1 MERNPSPATNVAPAS
16 AGAAISMLAAIRSAP
31 AAGVIMQRGTG
42 ELLAANA
49 HARRLLGIGESGA
62 QPPLAPGVQAELARA
77 VNSALQSG
85 RPAWF
90 ALEGDVCE
98 VQASAEGDAVLAW
111 LQSSRGSVARLRSG
125 LEDALHSAGIGF
137 WERDLET
144 DQALWDAQCYGLF
157 GRDPALGPPSR
168 AELLAH
174 VHPDDRARC
183 ERHLDE
189 ATDPSRAFGIVFR
202 VVLPGGSI
210 RYVDVR
216 AEVMQRSGARTRRLA
231 GIAIDVTGAREADAA
246 HRALHERLAAITEAS
261 GIGIWSYDPAS
272 GATEWNAQ
280 MYALF
285 ARPRSAPPLTLQESL
300 QRVDESDRERAQRN
314 LAAELEGGGVLEHE
328 IRVLGDDGRL
338 RWLYCRGWLERD
350 TPHPRVVG
358 MCLDVTPMRIALARN
373 AELARRLQLATE
385 AAGIGVWE
393 WDVDGVGAEADAQS
407 RALYGLEP
415 GARLTHAQWVDAL
428 HPDERER
435 TQHAWRELL
444 DGVREGAIEYRIVRP
459 DGSVREVLTHAR
471 IVRDRHGRVERVL
484 RTDQDVTE
492 LRAAR
497 RAALESG
504 ERLQLAK
511 DAAHLG
517 LWRLEV
523 QTGELEWDEHLY
535 ALFGTRASDPRNPRD
550 IFRVCLHAEDRARV
564 ELEIRRAAEGKGLL
578 DTRYRIVR
586 TDGSVCHLA
595 TRASLGGSGPRRRL
609 VGVSWEVTEFI
620 EAQAALRAKE
630 TAERANRAKS
640 EFIAR
645 MSHSLRTPL
654 NAIIGFAQLLQMD
667 PREPLEEGQ
676 RERVERIRAASM
688 HLLTLVNDVLDLSRI
703 EAGDTAIAVEVVELE
718 PVLGEALALVSP
730 QAQARDIRLVSQV
743 DAAAPRRVWA
753 DRTRLK
759 QVIANLAAYAIR
771 HGRAGGR
778 IDVAAHAGLAGR
790 ARIEVS
796 DHGIG
801 LSQSQVVRLFTPFDS
816 PAAPTGESEGT
827 GLGMAIAARL
837 VEQMHGTLQVRSAP
851 GSGTELRVE
860 LRAVPAQDDALPER
874 LQAAHALAMRD
885 DVRGTVL
892 YVEDNPVN
900 SLLVEHLLH
909 ARPNVRLYKAPD
921 GATGQV
927 LAAACRPDLILI
939 DLRLPDMDGL
949 QLLARLREQP
959 QTAHVPCVA
968 VSALALPEEI
978 ARARDG
984 GFEHYW
990 TKPLDAGAFLAGVD
1004 TLLARPAGM
1013 AR

>member
-1 MERNPSPATNVAPAS
+1 
-16 AGAAISMLAAIRSAP
+16 MLAAIRSAP
-31 AAGVIMQRGTG
+31 AAGVILQRRTG

-62 QPPLAPGVQAELARA
+62 QPSLVPAVQAELARA
-77 VNSALQSG
+77 VNSALESG
-85 RPAWF
+85 RPAWV

-98 VQASAEGDAVLAW
+98 VQVSAEGDAVLAW

-144 DQALWDAQCYGLF
+144 DQALWDAQCYALF
-157 GRDPALGPPSR
+157 GRDPTLGPPSR

-174 VHPDDRARC
+174 IHSDDRPRF
-183 ERHLDE
+183 ERQLDE
-189 ATDPSRAFGIVFR
+189 ATARSTPFGIVFR

-210 RYVDVR
+210 RYIDVR
-216 AEVMQRSGARTRRLA
+216 AEVVQRHGARARRLV

-280 MYALF
+280 MHALF
-285 ARPRSAPPLTLQESL
+285 ARPLSAPPLTLQEGL
-300 QRVDESDRERAQRN
+300 QRVDESDRERAQRD
-314 LAAELEGGGVLEHE
+314 LAAVLEGGGVLEHE
-328 IRVLGDDGRL
+328 IRVQGDDGRV
-338 RWLYCRGWLERD
+338 RWLYCRGRLERD
-350 TPHPRVVG
+350 TAHPRVVG
-358 MCLDVTPMRIALARN
+358 MCLDVTPMRTALARN
-373 AELARRLQLATE
+373 AELARRLQLATG

-393 WDVDGVGAEADAQS
+393 WEVDGAGAEADAQS

-435 TQHAWRELL
+435 TLRVWRELL
-444 DGVREGAIEYRIVRP
+444 DGVREGAIGYRIVRP
-459 DGSVREVLTHAR
+459 DGSERDVLTHAH
-471 IVRDRHGRVERVL
+471 IVRDGHGRVERVL

-504 ERLQLAK
+504 ERLRLAK

-517 LWRLEV
+517 LWQLEV
-523 QTGELEWDEHLY
+523 RTGELEWDEHLY
-535 ALFGTRASDPRNPRD
+535 ALFGTRASDSRSPRD
-550 IFRVCLHAEDRARV
+550 IFRACLHAEDRARV

-586 TDGSVCHLA
+586 PDGLVCHLA

-640 EFIAR
+640 EFVAR

-667 PREPLEEGQ
+667 PREPLAEGQ

-730 QAQARDIRLVSQV
+730 QAQARDIRIVSQV

-778 IDVAAHAGLAGR
+778 IDVAARAGLPGH
-790 ARIEVS
+790 ARLEVS
-796 DHGIG
+796 DNGIG
-801 LSQSQVVRLFTPFDS
+801 LSESQVVRLFTPFDS

-860 LRAVPAQDDALPER
+860 LRIVPAHDDALPQR
-874 LQAAHALAMRD
+874 RQAAHALAMRD

-978 ARARDG
+978 ARAREG

-1004 TLLARPAGM
+1004 TLLARPAGVP
-1013 AR
+1013 R